1 MVIFIIHL
9 DLWFIL
15 EFCIAN
21 CSFFSK
27 LVFLQMELDP
37 YDTSF
42 DYGIDDQNFYDN
54 PPIKKENIKKVTF
67 DAKICSMVS
76 N

>member
-1 MVIFIIHL
+1 
-9 DLWFIL
+9 
-15 EFCIAN
+15 
-21 CSFFSK
+21 
-27 LVFLQMELDP
+27 MELDP

-67 DAKICSMVS
+67 NVKVCSMVS

>member
-1 MVIFIIHL
+1 
-9 DLWFIL
+9 
-15 EFCIAN
+15 
-21 CSFFSK
+21 
-27 LVFLQMELDP
+27 MELDP

-67 DAKICSMVS
+67 NAKICSMVS
-76 N
+76 NWIPLVVSNNKGTPMFEKLV

>member
-1 MVIFIIHL
+1 
-9 DLWFIL
+9 
-15 EFCIAN
+15 
-21 CSFFSK
+21 
-27 LVFLQMELDP
+27 MELDP